1 MVWFQCEDCG
11 ENLKKPKLPNHFRIC
26 SASRLSCID
35 CGEIFG
41 QQSVQSHTQC
51 ITEAFQMN
59 GSYIILVRLPGF
71 FRELYFI
78 MRVKFMISSW
88 KMTSAY
94 FSGKIYFQEKYGPK
108 GQNKVSN
115 GTTPKS
121 NKDSKQ
127 KPELDINVGLSEQ
140 PPWFCSLCNT
150 KATSRQT
157 LLLHADGKKHRA
169 KARAHHAA
177 NQPKQSEEAPDMK
190 LSMENTAKGEVSN
203 NKHVEE
209 PKVQDFH
216 KDETMHINTE
226 TVDENL
232 PSSKKRKH
240 HASENDG
247 TRKKAGSEASGEA
260 GNGEVIQ
267 AEEAERSLK
276 KVKNNVLKED
286 KLAECISAN
295 ISEDCKTQIKWK
307 KLIKSALKTLSPN
320 LHLPFVL
327 AFVKQHSDGVVKL
340 KKLKKLVLKS
350 LQESGVQGDKTQLSN
365 MLEQKINSSSR
376 FTVDGKYVRLVAK
389 D

>member
-26 SASRLSCID
+26 SASKLSCID

-51 ITEAFQMN
+51 ITEAVRFLSLFSNASYFQMN
-59 GSYIILVRLPGF
+59 GSYIILVTLPGF

-94 FSGKIYFQEKYGPK
+94 FSGKNYFQEKYGPK

-140 PPWFCSLCNT
+140 PPWFCRTTLSN
-150 KATSRQT
+150 

-247 TRKKAGSEASGEA
+247 TRKKAGSEASAEA

-276 KVKNNVLKED
+276 K
-286 KLAECISAN
+286 
-295 ISEDCKTQIKWK
+295 
-307 KLIKSALKTLSPN
+307 
-320 LHLPFVL
+320 
-327 AFVKQHSDGVVKL
+327 HSDGVVKL

>member
-26 SASRLSCID
+26 SASKLSCID

-51 ITEAFQMN
+51 ITEA
-59 GSYIILVRLPGF
+59 
-71 FRELYFI
+71 
-78 MRVKFMISSW
+78 
-88 KMTSAY
+88 
-94 FSGKIYFQEKYGPK
+94 EKYGPK

-226 TVDENL
+226 TVDVNL

-247 TRKKAGSEASGEA
+247 TRKKAGSEASAEA

-286 KLAECISAN
+286 KLAECISTN
-295 ISEDCKTQIKWK
+295 ISENCKTQIKWK
-307 KLIKSALKTLSPN
+307 KLIKSALKT
-320 LHLPFVL
+320 
-327 AFVKQHSDGVVKL
+327 HSDGVVKL

-350 LQESGVQGDKTQLSN
+350 LQESGVQGDKTQLNN